1 MRRREFLSLLSG
13 AAATLPFASSHA
25 QQPTIPVIGFLNA
38 ASRDGYKPELSG
50 FHQGLQEFNYI
61 EGRNVVFEY
70 RWAEG
75 NYDRLPAMAADLVR
89 REVTVISANTPA
101 NLVAKAA
108 TSTIPIVFT
117 AGTDPVRLGL
127 VASLSKPGGNITGV
141 TQLTGEVAPKRI
153 ELAHELVP
161 TATEIALLIN
171 PTNPSAEALTLDS
184 RTAAVTL
191 GLQLNVLHASTEVEL
206 IAAFA
211 TFKRTQ
217 AAVLVI
223 APDSFFNS
231 QVEQLVGLA
240 IRNSVPAIY
249 EYREFISAGGLASY
263 SGSNTDS
270 YRRAGAYV
278 GRILKGERPADL
290 PVQQSTKL
298 ELIINSK
305 TANALGITIPQSV
318 LSRADEVIE

>member
-1 MRRREFLSLLSG
+1 M
-13 AAATLPFASSHA
+13 
-25 QQPTIPVIGFLNA
+25 
-38 ASRDGYKPELSG
+38 
-50 FHQGLQEFNYI
+50 
-61 EGRNVVFEY
+61 
-70 RWAEG
+70 
-75 NYDRLPAMAADLVR
+75 
-89 REVTVISANTPA
+89 ISANTPA

-171 PTNPSAEALTLDS
+171 PTNPSAEALTLDL

-217 AAVLVI
+217 AAVLAI
-223 APDSFFNS
+223 APDLFFNS

-305 TANALGITIPQSV
+305 TTNALGITIPQSV